1 MRRLLGHPR
10 AVLGHGA
17 PAHLLGRALHYR
29 VVAPATAVGTR
40 LDRFVADALALPRS
54 RVSGLFRAGLIA
66 SADDADNGARTR
78 PARKLSGGEVFLVTI
93 DDEEDVHGAAKE
105 GGRTVDD
112 PLARE
117 AARVVRDARQQQHS
131 GQPHPAFKSEET
143 ADDGRTPPSTPPGLR
158 ILHEDKHVIVV
169 DKPAGLVVHPSKL
182 ARSGAAIRPTLC
194 HYLLDRLAPGPPRP
208 CSGGDPLRPGVVH
221 RLDAGTSGVMVM
233 GKTQY
238 ALEHLSR
245 QFRDRTVRIRR

>member
-1 MRRLLGHPR
+1 MLRLLLPSSTVAASLR
-10 AVLGHGA
+10 STC
-17 PAHLLGRALHYR
+17 RALHHR
-29 VVAPATAVGTR
+29 VVAPATAAGTR

-54 RVSGLFRAGLIA
+54 RVSDLFKAGLVA
-66 SADDADNGARTR
+66 SADDADNLARTR

-93 DDEEDVHGAAKE
+93 DDEEDVQGAANE
-105 GGRTVDD
+105 GGRTSVDD

-117 AARVVRDARQQQHS
+117 AAKVVRDARRRQQHS
-131 GQPHPAFKSEET
+131 RQQQPPRPAFKSDET
-143 ADDGRTPPSTPPGLR
+143 ADDGRTPPSIPPGLR
-158 ILHEDKHVIVV
+158 ILHEDEHVIVV

-182 ARSGAAIRPTLC
+182 AGSGASIRPTLC
-194 HYLLDRLAPGPPRP
+194 HYLLDRLAPGLPRP

-245 QFRDRTVRIRR
+245 QFRDRTVRT